1 LHILVHPPSHFPMPD
16 PTLLAA
22 IDLGS
27 NSFRL
32 LIGQAIEGSGGRRVK
47 TVESVKRS
55 VRLAAGLDA
64 EQRLD
69 AESRRRGLEALTVF
83 AERLRTYSPDGVRAV
98 ATNTL
103 RVARNARHFLAS
115 AEAVLGVPVEV
126 ISGHEEARL
135 IYRGAASALPMDGR
149 QRLVIDIGG
158 GSTECIIGRDDRAL
172 LLESID
178 RGCVAATREHF
189 AEGRID
195 RRRFEQA
202 RHHAQ
207 AGFTAIVERYRECGW
222 RHAVGTSGTAKALTQ
237 IARQQFG
244 QATLT
249 RASLES
255 MIAGLLEAADPVQ
268 LDWAGLK
275 AERRPVLAGG
285 LAVMAAVF
293 DEFGLETIDYC
304 AGALRQGVLLELLD
318 RRLGLDSRESTVLR
332 LAERHQLDLAHG
344 QALATAALAIFDQAA
359 RADRE
364 ALGEARRR
372 LDWACRLAE
381 IGMLI
386 SHENHHRHS
395 AYMLEHGDLPGFSQE
410 EQQALATLVLAQC
423 GGLKKLRGRVRDELG
438 WIAVLALRIASLLRR
453 SHETDELP
461 LPALF
466 FRRKMVRLEL
476 PASWLRRHPV
486 VDEALLA
493 EARLWIENGIVE
505 RFDCIPIAGPESAAA
520 TTEG

>member
-1 LHILVHPPSHFPMPD
+1 MPD

-32 LIGQAIEGSGGRRVK
+32 LIGQAAEGSGSRRVK

-55 VRLAAGLDA
+55 VRLAAGLDT

-69 AESRRRGLEALTVF
+69 SESRRRGLEALTVF
-83 AERLRTYSPDGVRAV
+83 AERLRSYAPEAVRAV

-115 AEAVLGVPVEV
+115 AEAVLGVPIEV

-135 IYRGAASALPMDGR
+135 IYRGAASALATDGR

-178 RGCVAATREHF
+178 RGCVATTREYF
-189 AEGRID
+189 TEGRIV
-195 RRRFEQA
+195 RQRFEQA
-202 RHHAQ
+202 RHHAR

-244 QATLT
+244 QSTLT
-249 RASLES
+249 RAGLEA
-255 MIAGLLEAADPVQ
+255 MITALLEAGDPIQV
-268 LDWAGLK
+268 DWAGLK
-275 AERRPVLAGG
+275 PERRPVLAGG
-285 LAVMAAVF
+285 LAVMGAVF
-293 DEFGLETIDYC
+293 DEFGLEAIDYC
-304 AGALRQGVLLELLD
+304 AGALREGVLLELLD
-318 RRLGLDSRESTVLR
+318 RRVGLDSRESTVLR

-344 QALATAALAIFDQAA
+344 RVLAATALAIFDQAA

-381 IGMLI
+381 IGMVI
-386 SHENHHRHS
+386 SHENHHRHA

-423 GGLKKLRGRVRDELG
+423 GGLKKVRGRVRDELS
-438 WIAVLALRIASLLRR
+438 WIAVLALRVASLLRR
-453 SHETDELP
+453 GHATGETP

-466 FRRKMVRLEL
+466 FRRKTVRLEL
-476 PASWLRRHPV
+476 PAHWLSRHPV
-486 VDEALLA
+486 VDETLQA
-493 EARLWIENGIVE
+493 EARLWVESAIVE
-505 RFDCIPIAGPESAAA
+505 RFDCLAIAGPDRPAPAAQ
-520 TTEG
+520 G